1 MAIYSGNVNPPK
13 SAHNSLEEGTLSSQ
27 QHISA
32 SGFSLLRL
40 SPGLA
45 ISTCWDP
52 RLVPGMT
59 VCWEPDG
66 DHRVLQSHQRAI
78 CQSSPRGCGDGTHGS
93 LPAYSAIQFPAATL
107 SKIAFI
113 TPKGCTRGCESAFP
127 PGERDTAGDLSLPTS
142 PLRENLRASAAN
154 KKPILPIR
162 LLQAFSNKQLLSHLE
177 ADPLYFCS
185 RPVQLAKL

>member
-52 RLVPGMT
+52 RLVLGMT

-66 DHRVLQSHQRAI
+66 DHRRPAKPPTHHLSVPTKGVRGRDPRLITSVLSHPVPTRYTFQNSIYNAERLHTRLRI
-78 CQSSPRGCGDGTHGS
+78 RLSTRWERHCRGPQPPHFTV
-93 LPAYSAIQFPAATL
+93 
-107 SKIAFI
+107 
-113 TPKGCTRGCESAFP
+113 
-127 PGERDTAGDLSLPTS
+127 PGEPQS
-142 PLRENLRASAAN
+142 
-154 KKPILPIR
+154 
-162 LLQAFSNKQLLSHLE
+162 
-177 ADPLYFCS
+177 FCS
-185 RPVQLAKL
+185 KQKANSANSPITGFQQ